1 MPEAG
6 AGDVDPRGRLA
17 RLDPMWIAVVALGI
31 SQITAWGTSYY
42 ALGVLAKPIADD
54 TGWSRSL
61 VFSGFTVGLLVMG
74 IVSARAGRAIDQY
87 GAQRVMALGTVVSTC
102 GLYLL
107 SQVESEASYLAV
119 WALIGL
125 GMRLTLYDAAFAA
138 LVQVTPTRGRRAISY
153 LTLFGAFASSIFWV
167 IGHFLNDALGWRDT
181 VVVFALI
188 NLAVC
193 LPLHWFGLARREPAQ
208 DQAATRETAATTAVA
223 PPLEGRMR
231 SMAIGLFML
240 IMSLSAFVFGV
251 VTVQLVP
258 MLEAAGLAA
267 GVAVWVASMKG
278 VAQFAGRLIEITLGA
293 NLRAITVARI
303 ALGILP
309 IALLLLLSDGNFHAI
324 VAFTLLLGISQ
335 GVVTIVRGAVPLA
348 LFGATGYGAVLG
360 LIATP
365 ILVVN
370 AVAPTAFAWI
380 VERWGWFNA
389 EVVLLMSALASYIA
403 MEAMA
408 RWVDRHRKLPRDQ

>member
-1 MPEAG
+1 
-6 AGDVDPRGRLA
+6 
-17 RLDPMWIAVVALGI
+17 MWIAVVALGV

-42 ALGVLAKPIADD
+42 CLGILAGSIAAD

-74 IVSARAGRAIDQY
+74 TVSARAGRAIDEY
-87 GAQRVMALGTVVSTC
+87 GAQRVMSAGTLVASG

-107 SQVESEASYLAV
+107 SLVQSEVSYMAV

-138 LVQVTPTRGRRAISY
+138 LVQVTPSRGRRAISY

-167 IGHFLNDALGWRDT
+167 IGHFLNEALGWRDT
-181 VVVFALI
+181 VAVFALI

-193 LPLHWFGLARREPAQ
+193 LPLHWFGLARRE
-208 DQAATRETAATTAVA
+208 AARGKAANHDAVRASLEA
-223 PPLEGRMR
+223 PPLAGRMR

-240 IMSLSAFVFGV
+240 IMSLNAFVFGV

-267 GVAVWVASMKG
+267 GAAVWVASMKG
-278 VAQFAGRLIEITLGA
+278 VAQFAGRLVEITLGA

-303 ALGILP
+303 AIGILP
-309 IALLLLLSDGNFHAI
+309 VALLLLLSGGNFHAI
-324 VAFTLLLGISQ
+324 VAFTLLLGVSQ

-389 EVVLLMSALASYIA
+389 EVALLASALASYLA

-408 RWVDRHRKLPRDQ
+408 RWVDRKRPLP